1 MFAPWKKRVQC
12 WIREKEPSS
21 LCFVHSRCTNL
32 ALNPNLQFLLSS
44 TAGTDQSQYL
54 DCMRC
59 LSPCFR
65 DAPGWDLKIAEV
77 FWKESLVERRWM
89 LCRWHCFAFPDTCRH
104 LHIIF
109 IAMLSF
115 QPSLHFCFFQPYHML
130 YQKVTPKKINSNNPP
145 LPCFCAFC
153 VSFMPILSGL
163 TYLVTA
169 TSWWVGKTCWTKSPA
184 PRGAS
189 APPGAVPRMQRVAP
203 LWRDGHEVRSQDR
216 GVSLGGFKGEVWDEV
231 GKVSVKYI

>member
-130 YQKVTPKKINSNNPP
+130 YQKVTPKKNQQQQPPTSMFLCVLCEFYADSFRSN
-145 LPCFCAFC
+145 LPRNRD
-153 VSFMPILSGL
+153 V
-163 TYLVTA
+163 LVGWQDLLNEIASSSRRLRAARGGAQDAAGGA
-169 TSWWVGKTCWTKSPA
+169 TVTGRSRSPESR
-184 PRGAS
+184 PRREFG
-189 APPGAVPRMQRVAP
+189 RV
-203 LWRDGHEVRSQDR
+203 
-216 GVSLGGFKGEVWDEV
+216 
-231 GKVSVKYI
+231 